1 MITGSSD
8 LSACQYD
15 VAGSV
20 EGAAGVVICPG
31 TTEEVAAVVRLA

>member
-1 MITGSSD
+1 MGASD

-15 VAGSV
+15 VTDSV
-20 EGAAGVVICPG
+20 EGAAGAVICPG